1 MLAMQRLEKNVNF
14 PQTVVP
20 TKSAVCKRRVLEHCA
35 EYSGEVKATCVSRE
49 LAAHRDFGIGSA
61 VCMCVGVCSVC
72 HADRLR
78 PGQLFKRP
86 PCGSICIIGMRG
98 ADRGGGGRR
107 REIIGPLKLKYKSN
121 KSADVSRFR
130 RHTLIESEGLLQNEP
145 EQVCLS
151 ACCDDGWLRGRNSDS
166 DSLNLN
172 EPEPRG
178 GRE

>member
-1 MLAMQRLEKNVNF
+1 MKHYLREHRVGETRTGGGPENQRTP
-14 PQTVVP
+14 PQFS
-20 TKSAVCKRRVLEHCA
+20 SAP
-35 EYSGEVKATCVSRE
+35 SVS
-49 LAAHRDFGIGSA
+49 HF
-61 VCMCVGVCSVC
+61 
-72 HADRLR
+72 DRLR
-78 PGQLFKRP
+78 RSHPVGQVLTYGLVSHR
-86 PCGSICIIGMRG
+86 MRG